1 MEVHRSHLERSR
13 MSDVHHIGRRPILAG
28 IGAAALVTSFE
39 GRRGPDHRTKWVR
52 NTLGRSMPPCA

>member
-1 MEVHRSHLERSR
+1 

-39 GRRGPDHRTKWVR
+39 GRRGPAHRTKWVR
-52 NTLGRSMPPCA
+52 KTLGRSMPPCA